1 MITYND
7 IYEVSRKE
15 RYSEQLQKLPKNFIK
30 DVSQYFEE
38 KKEMSNRD
46 NDMFSDNVMKSK
58 KQLENAITLFKEL
71 MLRRRKKILNL
82 VLVAAET
89 GISKQDFESMLD
101 FEKNL
106 FDKIMECINVSDKEL
121 NNSLNGAGNGEE
133 RKNLLV
139 MFLESISTF
148 TDMDGEKLGPYEEGQ
163 IANIPIKIA
172 ELLIADGKAE
182 EVKK

>member
-38 KKEMSNRD
+38 KKEMANRD

-71 MLRRRKKILNL
+71 MLMNRKKILNL

-121 NNSLNGAGNGEE
+121 NNSLNGAEGDEK
-133 RKNLLV
+133 KNILV
-139 MFLESISTF
+139 MFAEAISTF

>member
-30 DVSQYFEE
+30 DVSQYFKE
-38 KKEMSNRD
+38 KKEITNRD
-46 NDMFSDNVMKSK
+46 SDMFSDSAMKSK

-71 MLRRRKKILNL
+71 MLRRRKKILSL

-89 GISKQDFESMLD
+89 GISKNDFESMMD
-101 FEKNL
+101 FEKTL
-106 FDKIMECINVSDKEL
+106 FDSIMDCINVSDKEMNFSL
-121 NNSLNGAGNGEE
+121 NNTEEVETGNM
-133 RKNLLV
+133 LIL
-139 MFLESISTF
+139 MLEPISTF
-148 TDMDGEKLGPYEEGQ
+148 TDMDGEKLGPYEKGQ
-163 IANIPIKIA
+163 IANIPENIA

-182 EVKK
+182 EVKR

>member
-15 RYSEQLQKLPKNFIK
+15 RYSEQLQKLPKNFLR
-30 DVSQYFEE
+30 DVSQYFKE
-38 KKEMSNRD
+38 KKEITSREED
-46 NDMFSDNVMKSK
+46 AFSDSALKSK
-58 KQLENAITLFKEL
+58 KQLENAVTLFREL

-101 FEKNL
+101 FEKTL
-106 FDKIMECINVSDKEL
+106 FDSIMDCVNVADKEMNFSL
-121 NNSLNGAGNGEE
+121 NNSEEVETGNM
-133 RKNLLV
+133 LIL
-139 MFLESISTF
+139 MLEPISTF
-148 TDMDGEKLGPYEEGQ
+148 TDMDGEKLGPYEKGQ
-163 IANIPIKIA
+163 IANIPEQIA

-182 EVKK
+182 EVKR

>member
-15 RYSEQLQKLPKNFIK
+15 RYSEQLQKLPKNFII
-30 DVSQYFEE
+30 DVSQYFKE
-38 KKEMSNRD
+38 KKEISSRNE
-46 NDMFSDNVMKSK
+46 DMFSDSSLKSK

-82 VLVAAET
+82 VLIAAET

-101 FEKNL
+101 FEKSL
-106 FDKIMECINVSDKEL
+106 FDSIMGCINISDKEL
-121 NNSLNGAGNGEE
+121 NGSLNGSKENGVE
-133 RKNLLV
+133 NMLIMLL
-139 MFLESISTF
+139 EPIGTF
-148 TDMDGEKLGPYEEGQ
+148 TDMDGEKLGPYEKGQ
-163 IANIPIKIA
+163 IANIPKKIA
-172 ELLIADGKAE
+172 ELLVEDGKAK